1 MSKFFYDRKKTFSI
15 RKLTV
20 GVVSLCI
27 GTSLLLGQQ
36 VLAADTLVTSPTKD
50 IHFEYVLETELSKDE
65 RQLIQS
71 SLPAELTETA
81 TYFVV
86 YRPAKTDLPRTGDGV
101 VSGLMAAT
109 AGFIV
114 LAVLATKNKK
124 ARILSMLYITATGL
138 ALPLLEV
145 SAVESHAL
153 AAYNQTVTIRPGD
166 SLPDG
171 KLRLD
176 GYEFV
181 GYLVEEKPEVKSQAR
196 DEKTSLSTSSQFEES
211 KVNPET
217 AEADQQVSTGEISDK
232 SDQAS
237 QPIVEQADKT
247 EQTGK
252 TEESQ
257 NQPNLPT
264 ESPVEETSPR
274 LEVEKEVPETDQSTD
289 AVPAQPTEVPV
300 EEKLITTIPAQA
312 PSHLLPT
319 IDFQVQDRLEETA
332 LEIPEEQIATNQ
344 LPLGQSRVEEGQA
357 GSLRISYQ

>member
-1 MSKFFYDRKKTFSI
+1 MHKFFYEQRKAFSI

-27 GTSLLLGQQ
+27 GSSLLFGQNA
-36 VLAADTLVTSPTKD
+36 LAADTLVTSSTKD
-50 IHFEYVLETELSKDE
+50 IHFEYVLETELTKDE

-86 YRPAKTDLPRTGDGV
+86 YRPAKTGLPKTGDGV
-101 VSGLMAAT
+101 ASGLIAAT

-114 LAVLATKNKK
+114 LAVLAVNNKK

-181 GYLVEEKPEVKSQAR
+181 GYLVEEKPEVQSQAR
-196 DEKTSLSTSSQFEES
+196 DEKTSLSNSSQIEEP
-211 KVNPET
+211 KTDQET
-217 AEADQQVSTGEISDK
+217 AEADQQVSTGQIGEKTDELVQPDHIQTGQ
-232 SDQAS
+232 DQAS
-237 QPIVEQADKT
+237 QPVVEKIDET
-247 EQTGK
+247 V
-252 TEESQ
+252 ESQ
-257 NQPNLPT
+257 KPVDLPT
-264 ESPVEETSPR
+264 ESPVDEDKLRPVVEETKPSEEP
-274 LEVEKEVPETDQSTD
+274 VQPPVV
-289 AVPAQPTEVPV
+289 AV
-300 EEKLITTIPAQA
+300 
-312 PSHLLPT
+312 
-319 IDFQVQDRLEETA
+319 
-332 LEIPEEQIATNQ
+332 
-344 LPLGQSRVEEGQA
+344 
-357 GSLRISYQ
+357 

>member
-1 MSKFFYDRKKTFSI
+1 MSKFFYDRKKAFSI

-36 VLAADTLVTSPTKD
+36 VLVADTLVTSPTKD

-86 YRPAKTDLPRTGDGV
+86 YRPAKTGLPRTGDGV

-124 ARILSMLYITATGL
+124 ARILSMLYIIATGL

-252 TEESQ
+252 TEQADKTEQVDKTEESQ
-257 NQPNLPT
+257 DQADLPT
-264 ESPVEETSPR
+264 ESPRP
-274 LEVEKEVPETDQSTD
+274 EVEKEVPATDQSTD
-289 AVPAQPTEVPV
+289 ALPAQPTEAPV

-319 IDFQVQDRLEETA
+319 IDFQV
-332 LEIPEEQIATNQ
+332 
-344 LPLGQSRVEEGQA
+344 
-357 GSLRISYQ
+357 